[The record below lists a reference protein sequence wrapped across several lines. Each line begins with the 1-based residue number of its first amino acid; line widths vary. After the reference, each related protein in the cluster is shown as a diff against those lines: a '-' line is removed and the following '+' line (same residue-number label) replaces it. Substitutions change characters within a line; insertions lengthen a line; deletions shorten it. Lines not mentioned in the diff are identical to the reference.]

1 VRNTNKKLKHRD
13 EKIAELKEQVADKEK
28 LQHALNQATARTTPK
43 YYQYKLGVAK
53 SKYDTISDK
62 CDHLKSVAQDLNEEV
77 VLFKNS
83 LQGYE
88 NEYICLLKRL

>member
-1 VRNTNKKLKHRD
+1 M
-13 EKIAELKEQVADKEK
+13 Q
-28 LQHALNQATARTTPK
+28 
-43 YYQYKLGVAK
+43 LGVAK

-62 CDHLKSVAQDLNEEV
+62 CDHFKSVAQDLNEEI

-88 NEYICLLKRL
+88 NEYICLLERL